1 VSAALTRRAAIPSF
15 RSDNVIHDSA
25 PECEIRRGNTKEWAM
40 ATAKVTDAS
49 FEADVLKSAEPVVV
63 DFWAEWCGPCRMIGP
78 SLDQISEEMAG
89 KVKIVKIN
97 VDENPGTAAKFGI
110 RSIPTLMIFKGGA
123 LASQKVGAASKGDL
137 SKWIA

>member
-1 VSAALTRRAAIPSF
+1 
-15 RSDNVIHDSA
+15 
-25 PECEIRRGNTKEWAM
+25 M

-137 SKWIA
+137 SKWIASAV